1 MIYLGIEMASKADIE
16 HHYDVDNDFF
26 ALFLDKK
33 YRAYSCGVWKSAIDL
48 EQAQEDK
55 LDRLCRYANVL
66 QDHRVIDV
74 GCGWGGLMK
83 RIIEKYP
90 STHVHGLT
98 LSTQQ
103 FEYVNSTRNQQ
114 LSVDLCSW
122 QDYQSPERKFD
133 SIISIGAFEHFASFE
148 DHAAS
153 RQRDIYKAFFD
164 WCQTIS
170 TSDAQ
175 IGLQAIVISR
185 APNSISELRD
195 SRYLLEK
202 VFPGSALP
210 SIGDIQAAIID
221 KYEISAARRIGL
233 DYARTLIEWNKRLVL
248 NKDKII
254 DRYGPA
260 LFDHYRTY
268 FDSAQRCF
276 ETGYVDLFQVSLKR
290 VKPLRILS
298 NKFV

>member
-1 MIYLGIEMASKADIE
+1 MASKADIE

-33 YRAYSCGVWKSAIDL
+33 YRAYSCGVWEKALDL

-55 LDRLCRYANVL
+55 LDRLCRYANVM
-66 QDHRVIDV
+66 QGRHVIDV
-74 GCGWGGLMK
+74 GCGWGGLMN
-83 RIIEKYP
+83 RIIENYP
-90 STHVHGLT
+90 NTHVHGLT

-103 FEYVNSTRNQQ
+103 FEYVNSARNQK

-122 QDYQSPERKFD
+122 QDFVPPAQKFD
-133 SIISIGAFEHFASFE
+133 AIVSIGAFEHFASFE

-153 RQRDIYKAFFD
+153 RQRDVYKAFFD
-164 WCQTIS
+164 WCQTAS

-175 IGLQAIVISR
+175 IGLQTIVISR
-185 APNSISELRD
+185 APNSISEVRD
-195 SRYLLEK
+195 SRYLLQK

-210 SIGDIQAAIID
+210 SISDIQAAVID
-221 KYEISAARRIGL
+221 KYEISKVRRIGL
-233 DYARTLIEWNKRLVL
+233 DYARTLIEWNKRLEL
-248 NKDKII
+248 NQDKII
-254 DRYGPA
+254 ERYGQD

-276 ETGYVDLFQVSLKR
+276 ETGYVDLYQVSLRR
-290 VKPLRILS
+290 VRPLRILS
-298 NKFV
+298 GNQ